1 MDHPVQHSCT
11 DLSVY
16 CYLLNS
22 LPIATLLLPCYKPAL
37 LFFFS
42 FIPCCFLLLCWSLN
56 YSPPFPLIPFFEL
69 SGFIQICFLS
79 GFTSLFWFD
88 PGYSAETCKQTGL
101 KKPTV
106 YTACML
112 FHWRKVLTVH
122 LHWKLFLLFFY
133 WHWQNNLHLPL
144 SWWVLS
150 GRSSVRIPSV
160 SSCYNFS
167 HHIYSSKPRVAYLE
181 RSRAQL
187 EIWRGKMCSLS
198 CGLLDVYDL

>member
-1 MDHPVQHSCT
+1 MGHPAQHSCT

-37 LFFFS
+37 LFFS

-101 KKPTV
+101 KKTTV

-122 LHWKLFLLFFY
+122 LHWKLFLLFFFIDIDRIICICHSLDEY
-133 WHWQNNLHLPL
+133 YQVGAVWESPQWAAAIISPTTYIPL
-144 SWWVLS
+144 N
-150 GRSSVRIPSV
+150 P
-160 SSCYNFS
+160 
-167 HHIYSSKPRVAYLE
+167 E
-181 RSRAQL
+181 
-187 EIWRGKMCSLS
+187 
-198 CGLLDVYDL
+198 

>member
-1 MDHPVQHSCT
+1 MGHPAQHSCT

-22 LPIATLLLPCYKPAL
+22 LPIATLLLPCHKPAL
-37 LFFFS
+37 LFFS

-101 KKPTV
+101 KKKKTH
-106 YTACML
+106 C
-112 FHWRKVLTVH
+112 
-122 LHWKLFLLFFY
+122 
-133 WHWQNNLHLPL
+133 
-144 SWWVLS
+144 
-150 GRSSVRIPSV
+150 
-160 SSCYNFS
+160 
-167 HHIYSSKPRVAYLE
+167 IYSLHALSLE
-181 RSRAQL
+181 KSPYSSPSLENVFVVFFIDINRIICICHSLDEYYQVGAVWESAQWAAAIISPTTYIPL
-187 EIWRGKMCSLS
+187 NPE
-198 CGLLDVYDL
+198 